1 MRPSDARRA
10 GGSQAGFSMMEMLV
24 VLAILA
30 VALTLAFN
38 GRSAIG
44 DRNLTGMARKIETDL
59 RMIEQRARTERTCY
73 RADFAPANEAY
84 TVYRYNNAVGAITP
98 GSGGSTASCDDTS
111 AWDTSP
117 AVGEVVGDT
126 VSRRMPNGIDLVSAT
141 FPLVGSV
148 YVLTMSPF
156 GNATAGTV
164 TIQSSG
170 GATRRIVVEVFGRV
184 TIQP

>member
-1 MRPSDARRA
+1 
-10 GGSQAGFSMMEMLV
+10 MMEMLV

-73 RADFAPANEAY
+73 RADFDPANEAY
-84 TVYRYNNAVGAITP
+84 TVRRYNGTITA
-98 GSGGSTASCDDTS
+98 GSGGASASCDDTS
-111 AWDTSP
+111 AWDSTP
-117 AVGEVVGDT
+117 AVGEVTGDA

-148 YVLTMSPF
+148 YVLTMGPF

-164 TIQSSG
+164 TIRSSG
-170 GATRRIVVEVFGRV
+170 GATRQIVVEVLGRV

>member
-1 MRPSDARRA
+1 
-10 GGSQAGFSMMEMLV
+10 MMEMLV

-59 RMIEQRARTERTCY
+59 RSLEQRARTERTCY
-73 RADFAPANEAY
+73 RVDFNPSAEHY
-84 TVYRYNNAVGAITP
+84 TIRRYNGTVTAGA
-98 GSGGSTASCDDTS
+98 GGSTASCDDTS
-111 AWDTSP
+111 AWSATP
-117 AVGEVVGDT
+117 AIGEVVGDT

-141 FPLVGSV
+141 FPLVGAV
-148 YVLTMSPF
+148 NVLTLGPF

-164 TIQSSG
+164 TIRSSG
-170 GATRRIVVEVFGRV
+170 GATRQIVVEVFGRV